1 MSTTWTNLALI
12 PTNKEWLQEH
22 QTLLVWLGS
31 ASIATFLLG
40 LIITP
45 LIVIKMRE
53 DYFLVDQTAPED
65 SFKGKHPVIRWAAL
79 IFKNLLGFL
88 LVLAGIAMLALPG
101 QGLLTIFLG
110 LVVMN
115 FPGKRKLE
123 LRLIRF
129 PGVLRS
135 INWIRAKADHRPLKL
150 PPR

>member
-1 MSTTWTNLALI
+1 MNTIWTNIAFI

-31 ASIATFLLG
+31 ASIVTFFLG

-45 LIVIKMRE
+45 IIVIQMSE
-53 DYFLVDQTAPED
+53 DYFLTDRQAPED
-65 SFKGKHPVIRWAAL
+65 SFKGKHPFIRWLAL
-79 IFKNLLGFL
+79 ILKNLLGFL

-101 QGLLTIFLG
+101 QGILTILLG

-115 FPGKRKLE
+115 FPGKRRLE
-123 LRLIRF
+123 LRLIRV

-135 INWIRAKADHRPLKL
+135 INWIRTKAHHKPLKL
-150 PPR
+150 PA